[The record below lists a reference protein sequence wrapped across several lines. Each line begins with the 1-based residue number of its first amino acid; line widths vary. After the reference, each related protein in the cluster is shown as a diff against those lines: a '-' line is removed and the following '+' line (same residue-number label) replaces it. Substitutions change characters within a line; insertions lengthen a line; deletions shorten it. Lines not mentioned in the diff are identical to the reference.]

1 MLWPIIR
8 VIVSVFIAIETAF
21 AGLFNGIVIKPI
33 EMPDVEVG
41 KYTQYV
47 DPFIGTGGTPWAC
60 GMLSPAACVPFGAVR
75 LGPDTSFVGGAYIV
89 KTNTS
94 GYYYEHG
101 HIKGFSHSRLS
112 GTGAE
117 DYQIFRVTPATGDSK
132 VDVIP
137 YSHKHERAAA
147 GYYAV
152 YLQSLGCLA
161 ELTATGHAGVHRY
174 TFDKS
179 DDARLF
185 IDITS
190 TAGNYPAEKGFVN
203 YNEETG
209 MLTGGCEIHAAF
221 SDRYEGLPVYFA
233 ATADKKIVS
242 CEVTGDESDLGIDI
256 NFGNIKGESIELK
269 LAVSFVSVEN
279 AKLNLD
285 AETGGLSFD
294 DVRDKAVKT
303 WDERL
308 SAIKIN
314 STDEEIMKVFYTA
327 LYHSMIMPTDF
338 TDVNGEYLGFDKQ
351 IHTADGYT
359 YRTDMS
365 LWDTCRDTHSLYTL
379 IEPEIQTDC
388 LKSLVEMANAGG
400 VIPRWPMGAG
410 YASSMHGDPT
420 NIMIAESYLKGFR
433 DFDIETLYE
442 CMKKTSE
449 SSVNKSGRN
458 FVEEYNKYGYIPDD
472 LANGEE
478 SVSFTLEYAWEDHAI
493 AVLAE
498 QLGKTEDVQR
508 YSEKA
513 MYYKNL
519 FNPET
524 KYFQARNSDGS
535 FVWNFSPYITAF
547 YDAVMIKKFASC
559 YSEGS
564 ARQWRWSA
572 IHDIDGMIELFG
584 SEEYFVSELEDFMK
598 DASLSRAAIDP
609 GHGFWIGN
617 QHDIH
622 TPYLFA
628 NAGRPDLTQK
638 WVRWTL
644 DKRFSDDV
652 NGLDGN
658 DDGGTLSSWYV
669 FSAMGFYPL
678 AGSDKYWIGSPNLDS
693 AEITLGN
700 GKTLKI
706 TAHNQGEKNVYVKSV
721 KLNGIELEGCYIT
734 HEQLMGGGSLEFTM
748 SDETNFN

>member
-1 MLWPIIR
+1 MWPIIR
-8 VIVSVFIAIETAF
+8 IIVSVFVIIETAF
-21 AGLFNGIVIKPI
+21 AGLFNGIALKPV
-33 EMPDVEVG
+33 EMPEPVVG
-41 KYTQYV
+41 EYTQYV

-75 LGPDTSFVGGAYIV
+75 LGPDTSFIGGAYLV

-94 GYYYEHG
+94 GYYYENAHLR
-101 HIKGFSHSRLS
+101 GFSHSRLS

-117 DYQIFRVTPATGDSK
+117 DYQIFRITPVIGGNE
-132 VDVIP
+132 VNVIP
-137 YSHKHERAAA
+137 YSHKNEVAAP

-152 YLQSLGCLA
+152 HLQTLDCLV
-161 ELTATGHAGVHRY
+161 ELTADNHTGVHRY
-174 TFDKS
+174 TFS
-179 DDARLF
+179 NSNDARLYL
-185 IDITS
+185 DVTS
-190 TAGNYPAEKGFVN
+190 TVEKYSADSGFAE
-203 YNEETG
+203 YDATTG
-209 MLTGGCEIHAAF
+209 LITGGSVIYAAF

-233 ATADKKIVS
+233 AKADKEIKS
-242 CEVTGDESDLGIDI
+242 CEITGDPTDLGVDI
-256 NFGNIKGESIELK
+256 NFGNIQDSSVELK
-269 LAVSFVSVEN
+269 LAISFVSVEN
-279 AKLNLD
+279 AKLNL
-285 AETGGLSFD
+285 ETETDGLDFD
-294 DVRDKAVKT
+294 GVRNKAVENWET
-303 WDERL
+303 NL
-308 SAIKIN
+308 SEIKI
-314 STDEEIMKVFYTA
+314 SSSDEEIKTVFYTA

-338 TDVNGEYLGFDKQ
+338 TDVNGEYLGFDKEVH
-351 IHTADGYT
+351 IADGYT

-365 LWDTCRDTHSLYTL
+365 LWDTCRNTHSLYTL
-379 IEPEIQTDC
+379 IEPEVQNDC
-388 LKSLVEMANAGG
+388 LNSLVDMAKTGG

-420 NIMIAESYLKGFR
+420 NIMITESYLKGYR
-433 DFDIETLYE
+433 NFDVETLYE
-442 CMKKTSE
+442 CMKNTSE
-449 SSVNKSGRN
+449 NSVNRSGRN
-458 FVEEYNKYGYIPDD
+458 FIKEYNEYGYIPDD

-478 SVSFTLEYAWEDHAI
+478 SVSFTLEYAWEDNAI

-498 QLGKTEDVQR
+498 QLGKTEDAQR
-508 YSEKA
+508 YAEKA
-513 MYYKNL
+513 MYYKNV

-535 FVWNFSPYITAF
+535 FVWNFSPYITSF
-547 YDAVMIKKFASC
+547 YDAIMIKKFAAC

-564 ARQWRWSA
+564 ARQWRWSV

-584 SEEYFVSELEDFMK
+584 SEEYFVAELNKFMK
-598 DASLSRAAIDP
+598 DASISRAAIDP

-644 DKRFSDDV
+644 DNRFSDDV

-678 AGSDKYWIGSPNLDS
+678 AGSDKYWLGSPNLDS
-693 AEITLGN
+693 AEITLAN
-700 GKTLKI
+700 GKTLKV
-706 TAHNQGEKNVYVKSV
+706 TALNQGKKNVYVESV
-721 KLNGIELEGCYIT
+721 TLNGVELDGCYIT
-734 HEQLMGGGSLEFTM
+734 HEQIMGGGELVFTM
-748 SDETNFN
+748 SKKPN

>member
-1 MLWPIIR
+1 MWPIIR
-8 VIVSVFIAIETAF
+8 ILVSAFIVFETAF
-21 AGLFNGIVIKPI
+21 AGLFNGIAIQPV
-33 EMPDVEVG
+33 EMPEPVVG
-41 KYTQYV
+41 EYTQYV

-60 GMLSPAACVPFGAVR
+60 GMLSPAACTPFGAVR
-75 LGPDTSFVGGAYIV
+75 LGPDTSFIGGAYIF

-117 DYQIFRVTPATGDSK
+117 DYQIFRVTPTVGDSK
-132 VDVIP
+132 VDILP
-137 YSHKHERAAA
+137 YSHKNEVAAP

-152 YLQSLGCLA
+152 HLKSVDCLV
-161 ELTATGHAGVHRY
+161 ELTADDHTGVHRY
-174 TFDKS
+174 TFGNSKDS
-179 DDARLF
+179 RLF
-185 IDITS
+185 IDVTS
-190 TAGNYPAEKGFVN
+190 TAGNYSADSGFAD
-203 YNEETG
+203 YDEETG
-209 MLTGGCEIHAAF
+209 LITGGSVIYAAF
-221 SDRYEGLPVYFA
+221 SSRYDGLPVYFA
-233 ATADKKIVS
+233 AKADKDIESV
-242 CEVTGDESDLGIDI
+242 EITGDPKDLGVDI
-256 NFGNIKGESIELK
+256 NFGDIKDDSVELK
-269 LAVSFVSVEN
+269 LAISFVSVEN
-279 AKLNLD
+279 AKLNLE
-285 AETGGLSFD
+285 AETGDLDFD
-294 DVRDKAVKT
+294 GVRNKAVRN
-303 WDERL
+303 WDDSL
-308 SAIKIN
+308 SAIRMQ
-314 STDEEIMKVFYTA
+314 SSDEEIMTVFYTA

-351 IHTADGYT
+351 VHVADGYT
-359 YRTDMS
+359 YRSDMS

-379 IEPEIQTDC
+379 IEPEIQNDC
-388 LKSLVEMANAGG
+388 LNSLVEMTKIGG
-400 VIPRWPMGAG
+400 SIPRWPMGAG

-420 NIMIAESYLKGFR
+420 NIMITESYLKGFR
-433 DFDIETLYE
+433 DFDVETLYAY
-442 CMKKTSE
+442 MKNSSE
-449 SSVNKSGRN
+449 NSVRRSGRN
-458 FVEEYNKYGYIPDD
+458 FIAEYNEYGYIPDD

-478 SVSFTLEYAWEDHAI
+478 SVSFTLEYAWEDNAI

-498 QLGKTEDVQR
+498 ELGYTEDAER

-572 IHDIDGMIELFG
+572 LHDIDGMIELFG

-598 DASLSRAAIDP
+598 DASLNRAAIDP
-609 GHGFWIGN
+609 SHGFWIGN

-644 DKRFSDDV
+644 ENRFSDDI

-678 AGSDKYWIGSPNLDS
+678 AGTDQYWLGSPNIDS
-693 AEITLGN
+693 AEIALGN
-700 GKTLKI
+700 GNTLKV
-706 TAHNQGEKNVYVKSV
+706 TALNQGKKNIYVESI
-721 KLNGIELEGCYIT
+721 KLNGVELDGCYIT
-734 HEQLMGGGSLEFTM
+734 HDQLMGGGELEFTM
-748 SDETNFN
+748 TNKAN